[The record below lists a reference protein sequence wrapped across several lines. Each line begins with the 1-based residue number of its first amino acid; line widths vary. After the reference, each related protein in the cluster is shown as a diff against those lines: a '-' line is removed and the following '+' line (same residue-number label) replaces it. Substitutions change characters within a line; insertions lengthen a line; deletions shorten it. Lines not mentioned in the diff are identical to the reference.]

1 MLMLLEA
8 RGLSLLL
15 LLKRTLFSKL
25 SECSLCSSWIT
36 SMGEVE
42 DENMVVS
49 SVVLAVSL
57 WLRDMRFWKPLNF
70 PPLCA

>member
-1 MLMLLEA
+1 
-8 RGLSLLL
+8 
-15 LLKRTLFSKL
+15 
-25 SECSLCSSWIT
+25 
-36 SMGEVE
+36 MGEVE